1 MEIYA
6 KSALSRAQ
14 IDCKINIGCDAIE
27 VQLLAELV
35 DGELG
40 RYHMAEDVFNLEEFK
55 DYSISAVHVP
65 LLSHFG
71 LSDVNLESFCDEDF
85 KLLDQVFYIANW
97 FGEKQNKR
105 VLVVIHSE
113 TDRTNMM
120 LISDTWKT
128 VLNAVGCLLFKYP
141 YTELG
146 IENVTPLREV
156 HSGDMHLCSNF
167 HWDNIDMAKEL
178 RKELHTDR
186 VGTVLD
192 ICHAMITKKYMTV
205 IYNEFADA
213 PCEDYDLET
222 YFAKNKD
229 YIKLIHLASMKGSGY
244 GKGKHGTK
252 FSDENIDELREIM
265 GYYDKYEYSC
275 PITLE
280 VEETD
285 FLVSDNYRETRETL
299 LKVLDKG

>member
-1 MEIYA
+1 MKIYA
-6 KSALSRAQ
+6 KSALNTEQ
-14 IDCKINIGCDAIE
+14 LNCKINIGCDGIE
-27 VQLLAELV
+27 LQLLTELV
-35 DGELG
+35 NTGLG
-40 RYHMAEDVFNLEEFK
+40 DYHLAKDVFDLDKFGN
-55 DYSISAVHVP
+55 YPVSIVHTP
-65 LLSHFG
+65 LLSHYG
-71 LSDVNLESFCDEDF
+71 MANVNIESFCDEDF

-97 FGEKQNKR
+97 FGKNQGRR

-146 IENVTPLREV
+146 IENVTPLRNV
-156 HSGDMHLCSNF
+156 ASGDIHLCSNF
-167 HWDNIDMAKEL
+167 HYDNIEMVAEL
-178 RKELHTDR
+178 RKELDTDR
-186 VGTVLD
+186 IGTVLD
-192 ICHAMITKKYMTV
+192 TCHAMITKKYMTA
-205 IYNEFADA
+205 IFKEFEEL
-213 PCEDYDLET
+213 PCEDYSMDT

-244 GKGKHGTK
+244 GKGRHGVK
-252 FSDENIDELREIM
+252 FNDENIDELKEIM
-265 GYYDKYEYSC
+265 GYYKKYNYTC

-285 FLVSDNYRETRETL
+285 FLVSDGYRDSREAL
-299 LKVLDKG
+299 LKVLEL